1 MASVLVMSRA
11 KRHHYVPASYLT
23 RFGVGGKVL
32 VRPRGRRMYVTSVIN
47 VAVEAGLY
55 EVRDAEGEPT
65 DAVERA
71 LAGLEGTASTAL
83 TTIEQTQQL
92 PPNGSAERET
102 LATFLAVQFTRTPD
116 HRELILFPE
125 RVAKYAADRAID
137 ADLMTEYLQKVHL
150 GFKPEDGEVRGAL
163 DFTHFAL
170 QDRASLTKDNAI
182 RITFGTLRKL
192 QPALLGMHWSLEVAR
207 RPRLIT
213 SDAPLVIWRKPSD
226 RDPYWGVGVGNADE
240 IRFPISPAM
249 QLVMTPESRE
259 PVTRIEPDRVRACN
273 ADVAHACYR
282 VVVGHPRRE
291 QQLERLDLPARPAVF
306 RFHSGP
312 GYRAMP
318 DGTDEYL
325 GEVIHV
331 RRPRR

>member
-1 MASVLVMSRA
+1 MPRA

-23 RFGVGGKVL
+23 RFGEGGKVL

-47 VAVEAGLY
+47 VAVEAGFY

-71 LAGLEGTASTAL
+71 LAGLEGTAGAAL

-92 PPNGSAERET
+92 PPNGSVERET

-150 GFKPEDGEVRGAL
+150 GFKPQDGEVRGAL
-163 DFTHFAL
+163 DFTHVAL
-170 QDRASLTKDNAI
+170 QNRASLTKDTAI
-182 RITFGTLRKL
+182 RLTFGVVHKL
-192 QPALLGMHWSLEVAR
+192 QPVILALHWSLEVAR

-213 SDAPLVIWRKPSD
+213 SDAPMVLWRKPSD
-226 RDPYWGVGVGNADE
+226 RDHYRGFGVRNAEE

-249 QLVMTPESRE
+249 QLVMTPESRG

-282 VVVGHPRRE
+282 VVVGHPHRE
-291 QQLERLDLPARPAVF
+291 QQLERLDLPARRAVL
-306 RFHSGP
+306 RFHAGP

-318 DGTDEYL
+318 DGSEEYL
-325 GEVIHV
+325 GEVLQI